1 MPPKADIRLKLS
13 KRAANDP
20 SQTSPTFIAKNMVGK
35 TMNKRIIV
43 ITMLVLFGCDESAN
57 QPATTLTSGE
67 PVAPAIVG
75 EEIAYDVNGVSM
87 TGYLAYDRS
96 QTGQRPGVLI
106 VHEWWGHN
114 DYVRRRAEMLAGL
127 GYTAF
132 ALDMYGDRK
141 QADHP
146 ADAQRFMMEVLNN
159 MSVGE
164 SRFRAARMLLEEH
177 ATTDASRTA
186 AIGYCFGGGIV
197 LHMAR
202 LGADLKGVASFHGTL
217 ATATPSEAGSISTK
231 LLVAHGADDPFVP
244 EDEVEA
250 FKQEMAEAGADMKF
264 IAYPGAVHAFT
275 NPAATAMGEK
285 HGLPLA
291 YNETADTE
299 SWAELESFLREVFTE

>member
-1 MPPKADIRLKLS
+1 M
-13 KRAANDP
+13 
-20 SQTSPTFIAKNMVGK
+20 
-35 TMNKRIIV
+35 
-43 ITMLVLFGCDESAN
+43 
-57 QPATTLTSGE
+57 TTLTLIGCGESGDQPSSTHSDDE
-67 PVAPAIVG
+67 LVTTPAIVG
-75 EEIAYDVNGVSM
+75 EDIAYEVDGISM
-87 TGYLAYDRS
+87 NGYLAYDRN

-114 DYVRRRAEMLAGL
+114 DYVRGRADMLAEL

-132 ALDMYGDRK
+132 ALDMYGDDK

-146 ADAQRFMMEVLNN
+146 ADAQKFMMEVLNN
-159 MSVGE
+159 MSAGE
-164 SRFRAARMLLEEH
+164 SRFRVARKLLEEH

-202 LGADLKGVASFHGTL
+202 VGTDLKGVASFHGTL
-217 ATATPSEAGSISTK
+217 ATATPAEAGGVSAK

-244 EDEVEA
+244 AAELEA
-250 FKQEMAEAGADMKF
+250 FKQEMADAGADMKF

-291 YNETADTE
+291 YNEAADTE
-299 SWAELESFLREVFTE
+299 SWVELKSFLQEIFTE